1 MIIFLCVEQNVD
13 YQKSAMPK
21 CPLCDSNI
29 TAKKAGIR
37 LKSLRLSRSPSTL
50 RQIDTIM
57 KELSTHWVV
66 DDVQMAG
73 FLADIEGV
81 DDSIVIESI
90 KKFRKKN
97 GVEQGYNIKYLAG
110 IVKNES
116 KRFRLREDYE
126 RRTLDRI
133 PPKLKEN
140 NEEY

>member
-1 MIIFLCVEQNVD
+1 
-13 YQKSAMPK
+13 
-21 CPLCDSNI
+21 
-29 TAKKAGIR
+29 
-37 LKSLRLSRSPSTL
+37 
-50 RQIDTIM
+50 M
-57 KELSTHWVV
+57 KELSTHWVI

-73 FLADIEGV
+73 FLA
-81 DDSIVIESI
+81 VIESI

-97 GVEQGYNIKYLAG
+97 GVEQGYNVKYLAG